1 MRNYPGE
8 VPECNFESN
17 SRVDMKLFYQ
27 NEGLEMFNDEWKF
40 ENCAHG
46 QVKKHPTDCTK
57 YLTCSFGVYLQE
69 QKCPGGLHFSEV
81 RISISQIMV

>member
-1 MRNYPGE
+1 
-8 VPECNFESN
+8 
-17 SRVDMKLFYQ
+17 
-27 NEGLEMFNDEWKF
+27 MFNDEWKF

-46 QVKKHPTDCTK
+46 QVKKHPTDCSK

-81 RISISQIMV
+81 RINHVTPNTEKACDSEDEREF

>member
-1 MRNYPGE
+1 
-8 VPECNFESN
+8 
-17 SRVDMKLFYQ
+17 MKLFYQ

-57 YLTCSFGVYLQE
+57 YLTCSYGVYLQE